1 MGVVAVEMVDD
12 VEKAAVR
19 FVVLRGDEVGQQ
31 KLPNM
36 AKAKSS
42 QSKAGK
48 KGSGR
53 HRKGRRTWSTYV
65 YRALKQV
72 NKELTVSSKAMAVV
86 NSFVSDIFE
95 RIAREAASLSR
106 INKRRTLGSREIQTA
121 VRLLL
126 PAELGKH
133 AMAEG
138 TKAVAKASA

>member
-1 MGVVAVEMVDD
+1 MEWGVVWLWRAMDWIVAVLLLCGGPDQ
-12 VEKAAVR
+12 
-19 FVVLRGDEVGQQ
+19 VGTTG
-31 KLPNM
+31 M

-42 QSKAGK
+42 QGKAGK

-95 RIAREAASLSR
+95 RIAGEAASLAR